1 MSDFKSVESVVYN
14 QAIDENSTTQ
24 NAPLGT
30 RIQAIDKATTDY
42 GIGEFIYLKGV
53 ASTVVGSVVL
63 IDQDDF
69 STSLA
74 VANDVGY
81 LAVAMAATV
90 ANEYGWYQVKGKAVI
105 KGLASL
111 ADNASLYLTSTA
123 GSLDDAVVAGD
134 RVKGYAKTAS
144 ALDTPSTGLAEADI
158 VNPFVDNGEA
168 A

>member
-74 VANDVGY
+74 TANDVGY

-90 ANEYGWYQVKGKAVI
+90 ASEYGWYQVKGKAVI
-105 KGLASL
+105 KGLSGL

>member
-1 MSDFKSVESVVYN
+1 MSNFVNIGSQIYN
-14 QAIDENSTTQ
+14 QAIDENSTT
-24 NAPLGT
+24 AKAKLGT
-30 RIQAIDKATTDY
+30 VIQAKDVASTDY
-42 GIGEFIYLKGV
+42 GVGEFIYLQGV
-53 ASTVVGSVVL
+53 ASTVVGSVVI

-69 STSLA
+69 TTSLA

-81 LAVAMAATV
+81 VAVAMAATV
-90 ANEYGWYQVKGKAVI
+90 ASEFGWYQITGKAII
-105 KGLASL
+105 KGLTGL
-111 ADNASLYLTSTA
+111 ADNASLYLTATA

-158 VNPFVDNGEA
+158 RNPFVDNGEA

>member
-1 MSDFKSVESVVYN
+1 M
-14 QAIDENSTTQ
+14 
-24 NAPLGT
+24 
-30 RIQAIDKATTDY
+30 
-42 GIGEFIYLKGV
+42 
-53 ASTVVGSVVL
+53 

-74 VANDVGY
+74 TANDVGY

-90 ANEYGWYQVKGKAVI
+90 ASEFGWYQVKGKAVI
-105 KGLASL
+105 KGLSGL

>member
-1 MSDFKSVESVVYN
+1 MSDFKPISNRVIP
-14 QAIDENSTTQ
+14 QKIAENSTTQ
-24 NAPLGT
+24 ELPLGT
-30 RIQAIDKATTDY
+30 VVEAEDRADTQY
-42 GIGEFIYLKGV
+42 GQGEFIYLKGV

-90 ANEYGWYQVKGKAVI
+90 ANEFGWYQITGKAVI

-111 ADNASLYLTSTA
+111 ADNASLYLTATA

-158 VNPFVDNGEA
+158 RNPFVDNGEA

>member
-1 MSDFKSVESVVYN
+1 MSNFKSVEQVVYN
-14 QAIDENSTTQ
+14 QKIDENSTTQ

-30 RIQAIDKATTDY
+30 TIQAIDKADTSY
-42 GIGEFIYLKGV
+42 GTGSFIYLKGV
-53 ASTVVGSVVL
+53 ASTVVGSVVV

-69 STSLA
+69 SSVLA
-74 VANDVGY
+74 SANAVGY

-90 ANEYGWYQVKGKAVI
+90 ANEFGFYQVKGKAVV
-105 KGLASL
+105 KGLAGL
-111 ADNASLYLTSTA
+111 ADNASLYLTATA

-134 RVKGYAKTAS
+134 RVKGYAKTTS

>member
-1 MSDFKSVESVVYN
+1 MSDFRNIGSQIYN

-30 RIQAIDKATTDY
+30 VIEAKDVATTSY
-42 GIGEFIYLKGV
+42 GVGEFIYLEGV
-53 ASTVVGSVVL
+53 ASTAVGSVVL

-69 STSLA
+69 TTSLA
-74 VANDVGY
+74 TANDVGY

-90 ANEYGWYQVKGKAVI
+90 ANEYGWYQIAGKCVI
-105 KGLASL
+105 KGLSGL

-144 ALDTPSTGLAEADI
+144 ALDTPSTGLAEADLR
-158 VNPFVDNGEA
+158 NPFVDNGEA

>member
-1 MSDFKSVESVVYN
+1 MSNFVPTGQTIIP
-14 QAIDENSTTQ
+14 QAIDETSTTQ
-24 NAPLGT
+24 KLPLGT
-30 RIQAIDKATTDY
+30 RVEAKDVASTAY
-42 GIGEFIYLKGV
+42 GVGEFIYLEGV

-74 VANDVGY
+74 IANDVGY
-81 LAVAMAATV
+81 LAVAMSANV
-90 ANEYGWYQVKGKAVI
+90 ANQYGWYQVKGKAVI

-111 ADNASLYLTSTA
+111 ADNASLYLTATA

-144 ALDTPSTGLAEADI
+144 ALNTPSTGLAEADI

>member
-1 MSDFKSVESVVYN
+1 MSKFASTSQTIIP
-14 QAIDENSTTQ
+14 QAIDETSITQ
-24 NAPLGT
+24 KLPLGT
-30 RIQAIDKATTDY
+30 RVEAKDVASTAY
-42 GIGEFIYLKGV
+42 GVGEFIYLKGV
-53 ASTVVGSVVL
+53 ASTVVGSVAL

-74 VANDVGY
+74 TANDVGY
-81 LAVAMAATV
+81 LAVAMSANV
-90 ANEYGWYQVKGKAVI
+90 ASQYGWYQVKGKAVI

-111 ADNASLYLTSTA
+111 ADNASLYLTATA

>member
-74 VANDVGY
+74 TANDVGY

-90 ANEYGWYQVKGKAVI
+90 ASEYGWYQVKGKAVI

>member
-1 MSDFKSVESVVYN
+1 MSDYKIIFNSVIAQGIASNE
-14 QAIDENSTTQ
+14 TTELV
-24 NAPLGT
+24 PLGT
-30 RIQAIDKATTDY
+30 VVQAKDRAATDY
-42 GIGEFIYLKGV
+42 GVGTFIYLKGV

-63 IDQDDF
+63 IDQDDY

-74 VANDVGY
+74 TANDVGY
-81 LAVAMAATV
+81 LAVAMSASV
-90 ANEYGWYQVKGKAVI
+90 ASEFGWYQITGKAVI

-158 VNPFVDNGEA
+158 RNPFVDNGEA

>member
-74 VANDVGY
+74 TANDVGY

-90 ANEYGWYQVKGKAVI
+90 ASEYGWYQVKGKAVI
-105 KGLASL
+105 KGLSGL

-144 ALDTPSTGLAEADI
+144 ALDTPDTGLAEADI

>member
-1 MSDFKSVESVVYN
+1 MSDFRNIGSQIYN

-30 RIQAIDKATTDY
+30 VIEAKDVASTDY
-42 GIGEFIYLKGV
+42 GVGQFIYLQGV
-53 ASTVVGSVVL
+53 ASTAVGSVVL

-69 STSLA
+69 TTSLA
-74 VANDVGY
+74 TANDVGY

-90 ANEYGWYQVKGKAVI
+90 ASEYGWYQISGKCVI
-105 KGLASL
+105 KGLSGL

-144 ALDTPSTGLAEADI
+144 ALDTPSTGLAEADLR
-158 VNPFVDNGEA
+158 NPYVDNGEA

>member
-1 MSDFKSVESVVYN
+1 MSNFKSIEQIVYN
-14 QAIDENSTTQ
+14 QAIDETSTTQ

-30 RIQAIDKATTDY
+30 RIQALDKASTAY
-42 GIGEFIYLKGV
+42 GMGEFIYLEGV
-53 ASTVVGSVVL
+53 ASTAIGSVAL

-90 ANEYGWYQVKGKAVI
+90 ASEFGWYQVKGKAVI

-111 ADNASLYLTSTA
+111 ADNASLYLTATA

>member
-1 MSDFKSVESVVYN
+1 MSDYKIISNHVVPQDIDATSTTKELPLGSVV
-14 QAIDENSTTQ
+14 E
-24 NAPLGT
+24 
-30 RIQAIDKATTDY
+30 ATDRAATDY
-42 GIGEFIYLKGV
+42 GTGTFIYLTGV

-69 STSLA
+69 TTSLA

-81 LAVAMAATV
+81 LAVAMSANV
-90 ANEYGWYQVKGKAVI
+90 ASQYGWYQLTGKAVI
-105 KGLASL
+105 KGLAGL
-111 ADNASLYLTSTA
+111 GDNASLYLTATA

-158 VNPFVDNGEA
+158 RNAYVDNAEA

>member
-1 MSDFKSVESVVYN
+1 MSNFINTGSQIYN

-30 RIQAIDKATTDY
+30 VIQAEDKATTAY
-42 GIGEFIYLKGV
+42 GAGEFIYLKGV
-53 ASTVVGSVVL
+53 ASTAVGSVVL

-90 ANEYGWYQVKGKAVI
+90 ANEYGWYQITGKAVI
-105 KGLASL
+105 KGLTGL
-111 ADNASLYLTSTA
+111 ADNASLYLTATA

-158 VNPFVDNGEA
+158 RNPYVDNGEA

>member
-1 MSDFKSVESVVYN
+1 MSDFRNIESQIYN

-30 RIQAIDKATTDY
+30 IIKAKDVASTDY
-42 GIGEFIYLKGV
+42 GVGEFIYLQGV
-53 ASTVVGSVVL
+53 ASTAVGSVVL
-63 IDQDDF
+63 IDQDNF

-74 VANDVGY
+74 TANDVGY

-90 ANEYGWYQVKGKAVI
+90 ASEYGWYQIRGKAVI
-105 KGLASL
+105 KGLTGL

-144 ALDTPSTGLAEADI
+144 ALGTPSTGLAEADI

>member
-1 MSDFKSVESVVYN
+1 MSNFVNTGSQIYN

-30 RIQAIDKATTDY
+30 TLEGEDKAATAY
-42 GIGEFIYLKGV
+42 GAGEFIYLAGV

-63 IDQDDF
+63 IDQDAF
-69 STSLA
+69 TTSLA
-74 VANDVGY
+74 TSNDVGY
-81 LAVAMAATV
+81 LAVAMSASV
-90 ANEYGWYQVKGKAVI
+90 ASEFGWYQITGKAVI

-111 ADNASLYLTSTA
+111 ADNASLYLTGTA

-158 VNPFVDNGEA
+158 RNPFVDNGEA

>member
-1 MSDFKSVESVVYN
+1 MSDFKNLGQTVYN
-14 QAIDENSTTQ
+14 QAIDENSSTQ
-24 NAPLGT
+24 QLPLGT
-30 RIQAIDKATTDY
+30 RTEAVDKAATDY
-42 GIGEFIYLKGV
+42 GVGEFIYLKGV

-90 ANEYGWYQVKGKAVI
+90 ANEFGWYQVKGKAVI

-111 ADNASLYLTSTA
+111 ADNASLYLTATA
-123 GSLDDAVVAGD
+123 GSLDDAVVSGD

>member
-74 VANDVGY
+74 TANDVGY

>member
-1 MSDFKSVESVVYN
+1 MSKFVSVEGRVIA
-14 QAIDENSTTQ
+14 QAISDTSTT
-24 NAPLGT
+24 ALVPLGT
-30 RIQAIDKATTDY
+30 RIKAIDNASTSY
-42 GIGEFIYLKGV
+42 GEGEFIYLLGV
-53 ASTVVGSVVL
+53 ASAVVGSVAL

-69 STSLA
+69 SSSLA

-81 LAVAMAATV
+81 LAVAMSINVAAQ
-90 ANEYGWYQVKGKAVI
+90 YGWYQVKGKAVI
-105 KGLASL
+105 KGLTGL
-111 ADNASLYLTSTA
+111 ADNASLFLTATA

-158 VNPFVDNGEA
+158 CDPFVDNGEA

>member
-1 MSDFKSVESVVYN
+1 MSDFRNIGSQIYN

-24 NAPLGT
+24 HAPLGT
-30 RIQAIDKATTDY
+30 VIEAKDVATTDY
-42 GIGEFIYLKGV
+42 GVGEFIYLKGV

-69 STSLA
+69 TTSLA
-74 VANDVGY
+74 TANDVGY

-90 ANEYGWYQVKGKAVI
+90 ANEYGWYQIAGKCVI
-105 KGLASL
+105 KGLSGL

-144 ALDTPSTGLAEADI
+144 ALDTPSTGLAEADMRH
-158 VNPFVDNGEA
+158 PFVDNGEA

>member
-1 MSDFKSVESVVYN
+1 MSDFKNIGSQVYD
-14 QAIDENSTTQ
+14 QGIAVNSATQ
-24 NAPLGT
+24 KATLGT
-30 RIQAIDKATTDY
+30 VIEAKDTASTAY
-42 GIGEFIYLKGV
+42 GAAEFIYLKGV

-90 ANEYGWYQVKGKAVI
+90 AGEFGWYQITGKAVI
-105 KGLASL
+105 KGLAGL
-111 ADNASLYLTSTA
+111 ADNASLYLTATA

-158 VNPFVDNGEA
+158 RNPFVDNAEA

>member
-1 MSDFKSVESVVYN
+1 MSDFVIQNPGVDN
-14 QAIDENSTTQ
+14 QAIDENSTIE
-24 NAPLGT
+24 NVPLGT
-30 RIQAIDKATTDY
+30 VVQAKDRASTDY
-42 GIGEFIYLKGV
+42 GVGEFIYLKGV

-81 LAVAMAATV
+81 LAVAMSASV
-90 ANEYGWYQVKGKAVI
+90 ASEFGWYQITGKAVI

-111 ADNASLYLTSTA
+111 ADNASLYLTATA

-134 RVKGYAKTAS
+134 RIKGYAQTAS

-158 VNPFVDNGEA
+158 RNPFVDNGEA

>member
-1 MSDFKSVESVVYN
+1 MSNFKNVGSQIYN
-14 QAIDENSTTQ
+14 QAIDENSTIQ

-30 RIQAIDKATTDY
+30 VIEAKDVASTAY
-42 GIGEFIYLKGV
+42 GVGEFIYLKGV
-53 ASTVVGSVVL
+53 ASTALGSVVL

-90 ANEYGWYQVKGKAVI
+90 ANEFGWYQISGKSVI
-105 KGLASL
+105 KGLAGL
-111 ADNASLYLTSTA
+111 ADNASLYLTATA
-123 GSLDDAVVAGD
+123 GSLYDSVVAGD

-144 ALDTPSTGLAEADI
+144 ALDTPSTGLAEADLR
-158 VNPFVDNGEA
+158 NPFVDNGEA

>member
-1 MSDFKSVESVVYN
+1 MSDFKSIEQTVYN

-24 NAPLGT
+24 NVPLGT

-90 ANEYGWYQVKGKAVI
+90 ASEFGWYQVKGKAVI
-105 KGLASL
+105 KGLSGL
-111 ADNASLYLTSTA
+111 ADNASLYLTATA

>member
-1 MSDFKSVESVVYN
+1 MSDFKSIEQVVYN

-30 RIQAIDKATTDY
+30 RIQAIDKASTAY
-42 GIGEFIYLKGV
+42 GIGEFVYLKGV
-53 ASTVVGSVVL
+53 ASTAVGSVVL

-74 VANDVGY
+74 TANDVGY

-90 ANEYGWYQVKGKAVI
+90 ASEFGWYQVKGKAVI
-105 KGLASL
+105 KGLSGL

>member
-1 MSDFKSVESVVYN
+1 MSDFKNIESVVYN

-74 VANDVGY
+74 TANDVGY

-90 ANEYGWYQVKGKAVI
+90 ASEYGWYQVKGKAVI